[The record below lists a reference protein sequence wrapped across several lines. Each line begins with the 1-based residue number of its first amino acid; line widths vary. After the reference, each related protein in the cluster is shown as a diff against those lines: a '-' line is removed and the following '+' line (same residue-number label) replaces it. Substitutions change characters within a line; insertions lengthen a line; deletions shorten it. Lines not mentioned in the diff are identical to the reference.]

1 MTTSE
6 VPQEAMTHY
15 GWSLIDSDGVMV
27 SSLIF
32 KNEKAANQYKKDLR
46 KIHPE
51 LECSLVEL
59 FVKRGNG

>member
-1 MTTSE
+1 MTTLE
-6 VPQEAMTHY
+6 APQEVMIRY
-15 GWSLIDSDGVMV
+15 GWSLVTPDGVKA

-46 KIHPE
+46 KLRPE

-59 FVKRGNG
+59 FVKRGND

>member
-1 MTTSE
+1 M
-6 VPQEAMTHY
+6 EAMKRY
-15 GWSLIDSDGVMV
+15 GWSLVTPDGVKA

-51 LECSLVEL
+51 RECALVEL
-59 FVKRGNG
+59 FVRNEDIWDQ

>member
-1 MTTSE
+1 ME
-6 VPQEAMTHY
+6 GMKHY
-15 GWSLIDSDGVMV
+15 GWSLVTPDGVKA

-59 FVKRGNG
+59 FVKHGNG